1 MKFMIAKK
9 GLTILR
15 SRSERLGSSGGSMAN
30 VERRRLKIIKY
41 KREQKEPPNQKY
53 SWTCIKWS
61 PTWNGGVTA

>member
-1 MKFMIAKK
+1 
-9 GLTILR
+9 
-15 SRSERLGSSGGSMAN
+15 MAN
-30 VERRRLKIIKY
+30 VERRQLKIIKY